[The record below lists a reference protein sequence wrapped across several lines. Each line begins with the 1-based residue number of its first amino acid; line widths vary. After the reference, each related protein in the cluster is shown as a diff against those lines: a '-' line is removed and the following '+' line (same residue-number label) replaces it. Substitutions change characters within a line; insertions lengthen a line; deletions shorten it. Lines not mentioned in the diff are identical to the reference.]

1 MSKGSNRR
9 PMGIS
14 NEEFKRQ
21 WDDIFGKNAE
31 MRDIAV
37 NQKKQSMDREAIRR
51 TLEKKNEK

>member
-37 NQKKQSMDREAIRR
+37 NQKTQSMDSEAIRR
-51 TLEKKNEK
+51 TLEKK

>member
-1 MSKGSNRR
+1 MSKGSKKR
-9 PMGIS
+9 PMIIS

-37 NQKKQSMDREAIRR
+37 NQKTQSMDSEAIRR